1 MYKDKDSSPVSKDIL
16 KRTLLMEISE
26 TELINFLANDLPQA
40 YIEEVKEL
48 DEENF
53 EESPEKDV
61 AQGLDFNTNFRFRA
75 INDKKIVHMSI
86 DIADIGSKQLK

>member
-61 AQGLDFNTNFRFRA
+61 A
-75 INDKKIVHMSI
+75 
-86 DIADIGSKQLK
+86 